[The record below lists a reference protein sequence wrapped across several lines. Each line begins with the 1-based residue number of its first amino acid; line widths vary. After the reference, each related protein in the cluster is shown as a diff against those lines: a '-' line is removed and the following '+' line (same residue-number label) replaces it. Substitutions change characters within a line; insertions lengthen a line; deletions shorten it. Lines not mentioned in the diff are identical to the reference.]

1 MFSSSN
7 NFLGGGATGRPGQAP
22 FMQQQQQPPYSQFP
36 QGQQPPSIQQ
46 PQPTG
51 FAPQPTGIA
60 PQPTGFAGQ
69 PSPFGNSQLQPQATG
84 FPAGQ
89 LQPQF
94 TGFPGAAPQQPQQP
108 QVQSFQQQYTG
119 YPAQNQAQ
127 QPPPVPQIPTRF
139 KTSSD
144 IANSFQDAAGSG
156 APPQVPP
163 KTGSKIPSIRLS
175 FITAQDQARF
185 EQLFKSAVGDSKAMD
200 GDKARDLLLRSKLSG
215 ADLSKIWV
223 LSDTT
228 KSGQLLF
235 PEFALAMYL
244 CNIRL
249 TGRELPSSLPE
260 TINNEVSSMV
270 DIISFDVPDTQPP
283 PVQQRTNVPNF
294 DAPLIENKSTPPIVQ
309 QPVPQ
314 QPNNATLLS
323 QLAAQ
328 PTGFFPQ
335 QTGIQQPNQTGFPGQ
350 NQSQFLQ
357 PQQTGFMTNPQ
368 ATGYTGPRP
377 PMPPMPTGY
386 GSNLSPAQTG
396 GMQGLGVQ
404 PTGVA
409 AQPTGMPGQW
419 GFINTPA
426 QGLPNI
432 DAMKQQLMPQPG
444 REGGFSAVGLSGN
457 ATVAWA
463 ITKEEKKIYDDLF
476 RAWDGFRKGFISG
489 ETAIEIMG
497 QSGLNRKDLERIWT
511 LADPHNRG
519 RLNMDE
525 FAVAMHLIYR
535 ALNGY
540 PVPSRLPPELV
551 PPSTRHLNDSIGTV
565 KSLLSQ
571 DAETRKATGAFL
583 QPQKTGVSYLKDH
596 SFRGGAVSASGAGR
610 KDATMFK
617 NNDSAGGYRSSARR
631 RVGNEARTPSPAA
644 SGASDEEYS
653 VEQLHK
659 KIREAKV
666 MIDAADFEDE
676 NRAEDDDALDRQDRR
691 EAESLMDRIRRV
703 QDDLDTHPN
712 AAFRQVDSGADRRAL
727 RRQLQSFEDQV
738 PQVASDVRRLER
750 EIADAKVELFRLK
763 DAKAHPGG
771 ASNIIGTGTGG
782 TVTEADRIKARAR
795 ARMQARAA
803 ELAGRP
809 APATEDDDGQA
820 ARRLESESTNVK
832 MERERNDTMT
842 RDVEESVRDFARSLE
857 DSLREEGQN
866 STREHEKRRW
876 EEALGVEDVIRD
888 FIYDLGRNARTA
900 NIRKEERERPSPDV
914 QSRASPA
921 AESAA
926 ARPSLP
932 PSVDSSSSVPGSTH
946 EDRVAAARERAQKRI
961 AERMAAAGLKP
972 NDATETLAQRQE
984 REKKEREDRVKRAE
998 EEDAKREQERQRRLA
1013 EERGGPTEAAPK
1025 IAGKKPPPAPP
1036 TRRARTDSAGQAD
1049 AKKEEE
1055 PKADQAAREQAIKEE
1070 QGVQEAETKRLE
1082 GEASQRELEFQ
1093 REKDAQAERLRALE
1107 EQVRQ
1112 GKIKKQEEKRR
1123 REEAGRQAKEQ
1134 EAMLEAQRVEL
1145 EAAKERERQLQRELE
1160 GLDDSSSDD
1169 EGPADITPQHSTPTQ
1184 SQILPT
1190 PPPVPTIAIPEPP
1203 APESVPSEVSS
1214 PESSRGVPAVAPD
1227 AESKNPYF
1235 KNKAQPS
1242 EPTQATS
1249 PPTTAQSTNPFH
1261 RLTQQEP
1268 IKPTFTGAAPLERKT
1283 RARPEEDDDWSAAGS
1298 EVDSSD
1304 DEDDRP
1310 TGGSAKQLAS
1320 ILFGTMAPPRPL
1332 SAMDE
1337 DKSPSTYATPVQES
1351 PVAPPPPPPVTLP
1364 PVPAIPSPSDSA
1376 SPPAAPSAVP
1386 PPPPPPPPPPG
1397 GAGAPAMPPPPP
1409 PGGAPSAPP
1418 PPPPAGIPPP
1428 PAPPAA
1434 AGGAGAGRGALL
1446 ASIQQGRSLRKTQV
1460 NDRSTSSSAGR
1471 VL

>member
-22 FMQQQQQPPYSQFP
+22 FMQQQQQPPCSQFP

-108 QVQSFQQQYTG
+108 QAQSFQQQYTG
-119 YPAQNQAQ
+119 YPPQNQAQ
-127 QPPPVPQIPTRF
+127 MPPPVPQIPTRF

-156 APPQVPP
+156 VPPQVPP

-185 EQLFKSAVGDSKAMD
+185 EQLFKSAVGDSKTMD
-200 GDKARDLLLRSKLSG
+200 VA
-215 ADLSKIWV
+215 I
-223 LSDTT
+223 
-228 KSGQLLF
+228 

-260 TINNEVSSMV
+260 TIKNEVSSMV
-270 DIISFDVPDTQPP
+270 DIISFDVPDTQPA

-314 QPNNATLLS
+314 QPNNAQLLS

-404 PTGVA
+404 PTGLA

-571 DAETRKATGAFL
+571 DAESRKATGAFL

-596 SFRGGAVSASGAGR
+596 SFRGGAAGASGTGR

-750 EIADAKVELFRLK
+750 EIADAKLELFRLK

-771 ASNIIGTGTGG
+771 ASNIIGTGPGG
-782 TVTEADRIKARAR
+782 TVTESDRIKARAR

-888 FIYDLGRNARTA
+888 FIYDLSRNARTA

-926 ARPSLP
+926 ARPSMP
-932 PSVDSSSSVPGSTH
+932 PSVDSSSSLPGSTH

-1025 IAGKKPPPAPP
+1025 TAGKKPPPAPP

-1055 PKADQAAREQAIKEE
+1055 SKAEQAAREQAIKEE
-1070 QGVQEAETKRLE
+1070 QEVQEAETKRLE

-1123 REEAGRQAKEQ
+1123 RKRLADRPKSRKLCLKPNALNWKR
-1134 EAMLEAQRVEL
+1134 LRN
-1145 EAAKERERQLQRELE
+1145 LQRELE
-1160 GLDDSSSDD
+1160 GLDESSSDD
-1169 EGPADITPQHSTPTQ
+1169 EGPADITPQYSTPTQ

-1203 APESVPSEVSS
+1203 APESVPSEMSS

-1235 KNKAQPS
+1235 KHKAQPS

-1337 DKSPSTYATPVQES
+1337 DKSPSKYTTPVQES
-1351 PVAPPPPPPVTLP
+1351 PVAPPPPPPATLP

-1434 AGGAGAGRGALL
+1434 AGGAGRGALL
-1446 ASIQQGRSLRKTQV
+1446 ASIQQGKSLKKTQV

>member
-1 MFSSSN
+1 
-7 NFLGGGATGRPGQAP
+7 
-22 FMQQQQQPPYSQFP
+22 MQQQQQPPYSQFP

-108 QVQSFQQQYTG
+108 QAQSFQQQYTG
-119 YPAQNQAQ
+119 YPPQNQAQ

-185 EQLFKSAVGDSKAMD
+185 EQLFKSAVGDSKTMD

-249 TGRELPSSLPE
+249 TGRDLPSSLPE
-260 TINNEVSSMV
+260 TIKNEVSSMV

-294 DAPLIENKSTPPIVQ
+294 DAPLIENKSTPPVVQ

-323 QLAAQ
+323 QLTAQ
-328 PTGFFPQ
+328 PTGFFP
-335 QTGIQQPNQTGFPGQ
+335 
-350 NQSQFLQ
+350 SRL

-404 PTGVA
+404 PTGLA

-463 ITKEEKKIYDDLF
+463 ITKEEKKIYDELF

-596 SFRGGAVSASGAGR
+596 SFRGGAAGASGAGR

-750 EIADAKVELFRLK
+750 EIADAKLELFRLK

-771 ASNIIGTGTGG
+771 ASNIIGTGPGG
-782 TVTEADRIKARAR
+782 TVTESDRIKARAR

-832 MERERNDTMT
+832 MERDRNDTMT

-888 FIYDLGRNARTA
+888 FIYDLSRNARTA

-926 ARPSLP
+926 ARPSMP
-932 PSVDSSSSVPGSTH
+932 PSADSSSSLPGSTH

-1025 IAGKKPPPAPP
+1025 TAGKKPPPAPP

-1055 PKADQAAREQAIKEE
+1055 SKADQAAREQAIKEE
-1070 QGVQEAETKRLE
+1070 QEVQEAETKRLE

-1123 REEAGRQAKEQ
+1123 REEASRQAKEQ

-1160 GLDDSSSDD
+1160 GLDESSSDD
-1169 EGPADITPQHSTPTQ
+1169 EGPADITPQYSTPTQ

-1190 PPPVPTIAIPEPP
+1190 PPPVPTIAIPEPA
-1203 APESVPSEVSS
+1203 APESVPSENLSS
-1214 PESSRGVPAVAPD
+1214 PPSPV
-1227 AESKNPYF
+1227 
-1235 KNKAQPS
+1235 QP
-1242 EPTQATS
+1242 
-1249 PPTTAQSTNPFH
+1249 
-1261 RLTQQEP
+1261 
-1268 IKPTFTGAAPLERKT
+1268 PLERKT

-1337 DKSPSTYATPVQES
+1337 DVSPSKYTTPVQES
-1351 PVAPPPPPPVTLP
+1351 PVAPPPPPPATLP

-1386 PPPPPPPPPPG
+1386 PPPPTSASPTRGELVLLLCLRPRPLAEPPLLPRHP
-1397 GAGAPAMPPPPP
+1397 
-1409 PGGAPSAPP
+1409 
-1418 PPPPAGIPPP
+1418 
-1428 PAPPAA
+1428 
-1434 AGGAGAGRGALL
+1434 LQL
-1446 ASIQQGRSLRKTQV
+1446 ASRLHLLPQLLPVALAEALSLRL
-1460 NDRSTSSSAGR
+1460 SSKASP
-1471 VL
+1471 

>member
-108 QVQSFQQQYTG
+108 QAQSFQQQYTG
-119 YPAQNQAQ
+119 YPPQNQAQ

-185 EQLFKSAVGDSKAMD
+185 EQLFKSAVGDSKTMD

-249 TGRELPSSLPE
+249 TGRDLPSSLPE
-260 TINNEVSSMV
+260 TIKNEVSSMV

-294 DAPLIENKSTPPIVQ
+294 DAPLIENKSTPPVVQ

-323 QLAAQ
+323 QLTAQ

-404 PTGVA
+404 PTGLA

-463 ITKEEKKIYDDLF
+463 ITKEEKKIYDELF

-596 SFRGGAVSASGAGR
+596 SFRGGAAGASGAGR

-750 EIADAKVELFRLK
+750 EIADAKLELFRLK

-771 ASNIIGTGTGG
+771 ASNIIGTGPGG
-782 TVTEADRIKARAR
+782 TVTESDRIKARAR

-832 MERERNDTMT
+832 MERDRNDTMT

-888 FIYDLGRNARTA
+888 FIYDLSRNARTA

-926 ARPSLP
+926 ARPSMP
-932 PSVDSSSSVPGSTH
+932 PSADSSSSLPGSTH

-1025 IAGKKPPPAPP
+1025 TAGKKPPPAPP

-1055 PKADQAAREQAIKEE
+1055 SKADQAAREQAIKEE
-1070 QGVQEAETKRLE
+1070 QEVQEAETKRLE

-1123 REEAGRQAKEQ
+1123 REEASRQAKEQ

-1160 GLDDSSSDD
+1160 GLDESSSDD
-1169 EGPADITPQHSTPTQ
+1169 EGPADITPQYSTPTQ

-1190 PPPVPTIAIPEPP
+1190 PPPVPTIAIPEPA

-1235 KNKAQPS
+1235 KHKAQPS

-1261 RLTQQEP
+1261 RLTQPEP

-1337 DKSPSTYATPVQES
+1337 DVSPSKYTTPVQES
-1351 PVAPPPPPPVTLP
+1351 PVAPPPPPPATLP
-1364 PVPAIPSPSDSA
+1364 PYLPLPHLRLPHQGELVLLLCLRPRPLAEP
-1376 SPPAAPSAVP
+1376 
-1386 PPPPPPPPPPG
+1386 
-1397 GAGAPAMPPPPP
+1397 
-1409 PGGAPSAPP
+1409 PSAPP

-1434 AGGAGAGRGALL
+1434 AGGAGRGALL
-1446 ASIQQGRSLRKTQV
+1446 ASIQQGKSLRKTQV

>member
-22 FMQQQQQPPYSQFP
+22 FMQQQQQPPLFAI
-36 QGQQPPSIQQ
+36 PPRPAAAIN
-46 PQPTG
+46 PTTSTDWICS
-51 FAPQPTGIA
+51 AAHWYCSTADRICRPALP
-60 PQPTGFAGQ
+60 
-69 PSPFGNSQLQPQATG
+69 LQPQATG

-108 QVQSFQQQYTG
+108 QAQSFQQQYTG
-119 YPAQNQAQ
+119 YPPQNQAQ

-185 EQLFKSAVGDSKAMD
+185 EQLFKSAVGDSKTMD

-249 TGRELPSSLPE
+249 TGRDLPSSLPE
-260 TINNEVSSMV
+260 TIKNEVSSMV

-294 DAPLIENKSTPPIVQ
+294 DAPLIENKSTPPVVQ

-323 QLAAQ
+323 QLTAQ

-404 PTGVA
+404 PTGLA

-463 ITKEEKKIYDDLF
+463 ITKEEKKIYDELF

-596 SFRGGAVSASGAGR
+596 SFRGGAAGASGAGR

-750 EIADAKVELFRLK
+750 EIADAKLELFRLK

-771 ASNIIGTGTGG
+771 ASNIIGTGPGG
-782 TVTEADRIKARAR
+782 TVTESDRIKARAR

-832 MERERNDTMT
+832 MERDRNDTMT

-888 FIYDLGRNARTA
+888 FIYDLSRNARTA

-926 ARPSLP
+926 ARPSMP
-932 PSVDSSSSVPGSTH
+932 PSADSSSSLPGSTH

-1025 IAGKKPPPAPP
+1025 TAGKKPPPAPP

-1055 PKADQAAREQAIKEE
+1055 SKADQAAREQAIKEE
-1070 QGVQEAETKRLE
+1070 QEVQEAETKRLE

-1123 REEAGRQAKEQ
+1123 REEASRQAKEQ

-1160 GLDDSSSDD
+1160 GLDESSSDD
-1169 EGPADITPQHSTPTQ
+1169 EGPADITPQYSTPTQ

-1190 PPPVPTIAIPEPP
+1190 PPPVPTIAIPEPA

-1235 KNKAQPS
+1235 KHKAQPS

-1249 PPTTAQSTNPFH
+1249 PPTTAHQNLSSPPSPV
-1261 RLTQQEP
+1261 QP
-1268 IKPTFTGAAPLERKT
+1268 PLERKT

-1337 DKSPSTYATPVQES
+1337 DVSPSKYTTPVQES
-1351 PVAPPPPPPVTLP
+1351 PVAPPPPPPATLP

-1376 SPPAAPSAVP
+1376 SPPAAPSAGELVLLLCLRP
-1386 PPPPPPPPPPG
+1386 RPLAEP
-1397 GAGAPAMPPPPP
+1397 
-1409 PGGAPSAPP
+1409 PSAPP

-1434 AGGAGAGRGALL
+1434 AGGAGRGALL
-1446 ASIQQGRSLRKTQV
+1446 ASIQQGKSLRKTQV